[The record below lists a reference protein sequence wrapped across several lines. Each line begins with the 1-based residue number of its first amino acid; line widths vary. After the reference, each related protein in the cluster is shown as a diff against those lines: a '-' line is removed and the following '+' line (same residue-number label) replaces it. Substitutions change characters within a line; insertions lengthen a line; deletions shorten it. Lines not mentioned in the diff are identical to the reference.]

1 MTNTEQTPHVAIL
14 MATYNGSKYLPHQI
28 DSILK
33 QHYTT
38 WTLYVQDDLSTDN
51 TPEILAD
58 YAKRDARIK
67 VVDNQEKLGA
77 KRNFMTL
84 MEKVEADYY
93 MFSDQDD
100 EWLPEKILVTM
111 KKMMEE
117 ENEAPEKP
125 VIVHTDLLV
134 VDSDLKEIAPSLWEM
149 FRI

>member
-33 QHYTT
+33 QHYTN

-67 VVDNQEKLGA
+67 VVDNQENWSETKLHDAHGEGGG
-77 KRNFMTL
+77 R
-84 MEKVEADYY
+84 
-93 MFSDQDD
+93 
-100 EWLPEKILVTM
+100 
-111 KKMMEE
+111 
-117 ENEAPEKP
+117 
-125 VIVHTDLLV
+125 LLYV
-134 VDSDLKEIAPSLWEM
+134 LRP
-149 FRI
+149 RR